1 VIYAVGDTIYI
12 HLATPVLKLT
22 HDILEASPSWPRDGS
37 KLHVEMRN
45 WLNELR
51 SEIQHRETAD
61 LAAQKVAMPDIAFDP
76 PSVASSADLND
87 DLR

>member
-51 SEIQHRETAD
+51 SEIQHREAGHPAPT
-61 LAAQKVAMPDIAFDP
+61 VISSPDI
-76 PSVASSADLND
+76 ND

>member
-1 VIYAVGDTIYI
+1 MIYAVGDAIYI
-12 HLATPVLKLT
+12 HLATPVLKLAVQ
-22 HDILEASPSWPRDGS
+22 ILEASDAWDRDGS
-37 KLHVEMRN
+37 LEHVEMRN
-45 WLNELR
+45 FINELR
-51 SEIQHRETAD
+51 AEVQHRETAD

>member
-51 SEIQHRETAD
+51 SEIQHREAGRPVPTIMEA
-61 LAAQKVAMPDIAFDP
+61 
-76 PSVASSADLND
+76 NE

>member
-1 VIYAVGDTIYI
+1 MIYAVGDTIYI

-51 SEIQHRETAD
+51 SEIQHREARYPAPT
-61 LAAQKVAMPDIAFDP
+61 V
-76 PSVASSADLND
+76 VSSAVLND